1 MSAFKVPKNETLA
14 TPNSGQTL
22 EKPFDYWEKKSG
34 SPLPSTL
41 EKKLKTLEKRMRIC
55 TLNLSAAEI
64 SYLYTI
70 AGFGH
75 LNMHFA

>member
-1 MSAFKVPKNETLA
+1 VTQRPILEGHVSRSKSSAVAILMSAFKVPKNETLA

-41 EKKLKTLEKRMRIC
+41 EK
-55 TLNLSAAEI
+55 NLRHWKKE
-64 SYLYTI
+64 
-70 AGFGH
+70 
-75 LNMHFA
+75 